1 MAAGMNPGVTRCHG
15 CKHWHKIKNR
25 IKMMTTVLAKITGAT
40 PVETFQGRDGQTI
53 TKCTIVVKTI
63 ESYPQTL
70 ALNVFGELTPFAQ
83 QTGRIVEIS
92 VGMQSREYESRWYSE
107 LKAVSIRYAL
117 LPADALP
124 TAAAGNAVAG
134 APADRTADNAP
145 IF

>member
-1 MAAGMNPGVTRCHG
+1 MT
-15 CKHWHKIKNR
+15 
-25 IKMMTTVLAKITGAT
+25 TTVLAKITGAT

-63 ESYPQTL
+63 ESFPQTL

-83 QTGRIVEIS
+83 QTGRIVEIG

-124 TAAAGNAVAG
+124 TAAAGNAAG
-134 APADRTADNAP
+134 GNAADRTADNAP

>member
-1 MAAGMNPGVTRCHG
+1 MT
-15 CKHWHKIKNR
+15 
-25 IKMMTTVLAKITGAT
+25 TTVLAKITGAT

-83 QTGRIVEIS
+83 QTGKIVEVS
-92 VGMQSREYESRWYSE
+92 VGMQSREYENRWYSE

-117 LPADALP
+117 LPAE
-124 TAAAGNAVAG
+124 TGAAAPAGNAAG
-134 APADRTADNAP
+134 APVNENDINRAAANAP
-145 IF
+145 AF